1 MPIDPKL
8 LEILCC
14 PITRAALQQID
25 AVMLEKVNARIQ
37 DGTLRYKDNTVVDA
51 ALSEGLITHDGKML
65 YRIDDDIPIMLPE
78 KAIPLQAE

>member
-8 LEILCC
+8 LEIMCC

-25 AVMLEKVNARIQ
+25 AVMLEMVNARIQ

-51 ALSEGLITHDGKML
+51 ALSEGLITQDGKML